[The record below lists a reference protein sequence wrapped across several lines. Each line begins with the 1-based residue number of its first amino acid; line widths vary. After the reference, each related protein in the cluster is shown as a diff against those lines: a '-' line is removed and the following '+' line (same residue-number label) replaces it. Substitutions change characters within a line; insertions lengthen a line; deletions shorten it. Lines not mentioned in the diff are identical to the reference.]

1 MLIIALQADRFWQE
15 FAGLFLE
22 VWTLR
27 DLANFA
33 GTFEG
38 SRQVGYKN
46 CPDE

>member
-1 MLIIALQADRFWQE
+1 MLIIALQADSFWQK

-22 VWTLR
+22 IWALR

-38 SRQVGYKN
+38 SRQVGWPF